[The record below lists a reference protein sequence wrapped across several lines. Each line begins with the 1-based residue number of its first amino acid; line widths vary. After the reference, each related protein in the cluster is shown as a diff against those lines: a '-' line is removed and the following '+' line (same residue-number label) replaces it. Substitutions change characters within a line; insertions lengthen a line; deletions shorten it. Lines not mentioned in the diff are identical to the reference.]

1 MRPLI
6 LDIES
11 DGLLD
16 NVTRA
21 WCFGIQVDA
30 YEEFNDEQNGKR
42 PIAAAL
48 ETLQNTPRNIVGH
61 NLIGYDLPLMEKLYG
76 VVIPIEKVRD
86 TQVMGRLLN
95 PCRRRGHS
103 LSEYGEAMGVPKGD
117 HDDWTRYSEE
127 MAIYLQQDVLITSK
141 LYEELDHRLKGWGM
155 SVDLEHRFARCIG
168 MVMKNGFTL
177 NVRMALEVAAEA
189 QDEMRQLEAELQA
202 AFPPRFVADG
212 KVFTPKRDTAIYCAG
227 APSTKIKLEVFNPG
241 SGMQIASRLIAKYNW
256 QPAKFTD
263 SGEPAT
269 DQHALEE
276 LDYPEA
282 KLLAR
287 FARVEKI
294 WSQIA
299 KAPSEKRPGSG
310 GWVHHVKN
318 GRVHGYINHNGAVSS
333 RCTHSKPNMGNIDKK
348 DTRLRE
354 VWEACEGWVLVGA
367 DAEGL
372 ELRMLAHYLARF
384 DGGAYARAVV
394 EGKKEDETDN
404 HSLTRKL
411 VGLFSRDNAKRVM
424 YALLYGAGDAK
435 LGAIIV
441 EDIIAAGKPMPKG
454 ANGKF
459 LSKSAL
465 GKAARAKLIGGLT
478 GLSDLI
484 NALKASVKR
493 GYLIGLDGR
502 HIEIRSDHSALN
514 TLLQGAGAV
523 LMKLATVLYVEEME
537 RRFGPHG
544 GRWGLCAHVHDEV
557 QTECEPAIAEEAGKL
572 FSESLKKAGEIL
584 KVRCPLSGSFDIGP
598 NWKATH

>member
-6 LDIES
+6 LDVES

-16 NVTRA
+16 DVTRA

-61 NLIGYDLPLMEKLYG
+61 NVIGYDLPLMEKLYG
-76 VVIPIEKVRD
+76 VTVPIEKVRD

-103 LSEYGEAMGVPKGD
+103 LAEYGETLGVPKGE
-117 HDDWTRYSEE
+117 HSDWTRYSEE
-127 MAIYLQQDVLITSK
+127 MAVYLKQDVNVTAK

-155 SVDLEHRFARCIG
+155 SVDLEHRFARCIA
-168 MVMKNGFTL
+168 MVMQNGFTL

-227 APSTKIKLEVFNPG
+227 APSTKIKLEAFNAG
-241 SGMQIASRLIAKYNW
+241 SGMQIASRLKAKYGW
-256 QPAKFTD
+256 EPTKFTD

-348 DTRLRE
+348 DKRLRE
-354 VWEACEGWVLVGA
+354 VWEACEGWVLVGW

-372 ELRMLAHYLARF
+372 ELRMLGHYLARY
-384 DGGAYARAVV
+384 DGGAYCRSVV
-394 EGKKEDETDN
+394 EGKKEDETDC
-404 HSLTRKL
+404 HSITRKL

-441 EDIIAAGKPMPKG
+441 EDYVAAGKPVPKG
-454 ANGKF
+454 ANGKT

-465 GKAARAKLIGGLT
+465 GKAARGKLEAGLT

-484 NALKASVKR
+484 KGLKSAVKR

-502 HIEIRSDHSALN
+502 HIEIRSEHSALN

-523 LMKLATVLYVEEME
+523 VMKMATVKFVEALE
-537 RRFGPHG
+537 RMYGPHG

-557 QTECEPAIAEEAGKL
+557 QTECEPDLAKDIGQIGALCVTEAGVAL
-572 FSESLKKAGEIL
+572 G
-584 KVRCPLSGSFDIGP
+584 VRCPLAGSFDIGP